1 MTYVPTFNAT
11 LSRAALD
18 KIDAHPEQWNQRFYH
33 DKSACGSTHCWAGWC
48 DKLSGN
54 WRGHER
60 HVSQKTVDSIG
71 LSEKD
76 YREITYSGNSRERLE
91 NLHLL
96 FSTGVYGVDGRDS
109 EGFDRDGLDTAGW
122 TRSGW
127 RGVYACN
134 YHD

>member
-1 MTYVPTFNAT
+1 MTYIPTFNAT
-11 LSRAALD
+11 LSRAALN

-33 DKSACGSTHCWAGWC
+33 GESACGSTHCWAGWC
-48 DKLSGN
+48 DKLLGKSAGY
-54 WRGHER
+54 GHL
-60 HVSQKTVDSIG
+60 VSEETINSIG
-71 LSEKD
+71 LSKENYGEMTD
-76 YREITYSGNSRERLE
+76 CSNSRARLE
-91 NLHLL
+91 ALHLL
-96 FSTGVYGVDGRDS
+96 FSTGVFGVDGRDS